1 MLGFLKY
8 SNPNLKKSGARFH
21 NYEGF
26 FSFQLLAV
34 CHSKYNSIFA
44 NNDCSLLSNSTIEYA
59 IEQNTLNIPEPNVI
73 EGIEDETRYFLL
85 TNEIFLLNTWLMRPY
100 QGLLPWVEW
109 LRIIANPGHHLLIE
123 NAFGIFTMR
132 WWIFQRAISEC
143 WKYSILCADFVISLS
158 LFATN

>member
-8 SNPNLKKSGARFH
+8 SNPNSKKSGAIFH

-34 CHSKYNSIFA
+34 CDSKYNSIFA

-73 EGIEDETRYFLL
+73 ECTEDETSYFLL
-85 TNEIFLLNTWLMRPY
+85 RNEIFLLNTWLMRPY
-100 QGLLPWVEW
+100 PGLLPWVEW

-143 WKYSILCADFVISLS
+143 WKYSILCADFVIPLS

>member
-8 SNPNLKKSGARFH
+8 SNPNSKKSGAIFH

-34 CHSKYNSIFA
+34 CDSKYNSIFA
-44 NNDCSLLSNSTIEYA
+44 NNDCLLLSNSTIGYA

-73 EGIEDETRYFLL
+73 ECTEDETSYFQLR
-85 TNEIFLLNTWLMRPY
+85 NEIFLLNTWLMRPY
-100 QGLLPWVEW
+100 PGLLPE
-109 LRIIANPGHHLLIE
+109 HHLLIE

-132 WWIFQRAISEC
+132 WWIFQRAIS
-143 WKYSILCADFVISLS
+143 
-158 LFATN
+158 